1 MKNLLVIAV
10 ILAGV
15 MTFEDK
21 TYTCWDVCRWR
32 CKATNG
38 KLTPEC
44 IKSCECTCNTDCENF
59 CIEYGLGLACRFKCG
74 CFQDYNFSAPGNFLM
89 QV

>member
-38 KLTPEC
+38 KL
-44 IKSCECTCNTDCENF
+44 
-59 CIEYGLGLACRFKCG
+59 
-74 CFQDYNFSAPGNFLM
+74 
-89 QV
+89 